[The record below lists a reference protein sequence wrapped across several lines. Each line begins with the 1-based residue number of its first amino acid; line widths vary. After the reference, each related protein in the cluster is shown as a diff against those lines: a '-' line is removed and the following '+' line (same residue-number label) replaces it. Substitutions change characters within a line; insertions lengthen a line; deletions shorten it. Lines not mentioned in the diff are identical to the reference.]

1 MIRIA
6 KRALVAAVAA
16 VIPLV
21 AFAPPASADEVT
33 WKGVTWNGSVRLEGG
48 NLVVDSGTAHYEPP
62 VASRRLGTA
71 FQATYI
77 DHGSGH
83 PKPSVYV
90 VEKETT
96 ETPFAVAWFGVA
108 TNPRPVDAT
117 HPEPWDDY
125 IAQRYTATINEIPYV
140 DVGRKPGIHTMRI
153 GLRDDGKVDYWLDG
167 CVTKTFD
174 DFGLSYLGDIYLE
187 ARHGSVTFTDFTMIP
202 SYRTP
207 TEAKNCG
214 ADNAWGSLGLS

>member
-6 KRALVAAVAA
+6 KRALVAAVA
-16 VIPLV
+16 VLTQLV
-21 AFAPPASADEVT
+21 VFAPPASAAEVT
-33 WKGVTWNGSVRLEGG
+33 WKGVTWDGSARLDGKR
-48 NLVVDSGTAHYEPP
+48 LVVDAGTAHYGPP
-62 VASRRLGTA
+62 VESRRRGTA

-90 VEKETT
+90 IKKET

-108 TNPRPVDAT
+108 TNPRPADAT

-125 IAQRYTATINEIPYV
+125 IAQRYTANINDIPYV
-140 DVGRKPGIHTMRI
+140 GVGRRPGVHTVRI

-174 DFGLSYLGDIYLE
+174 DFGLAYLGDIYLE
-187 ARHGSVTFTDFTMIP
+187 ARNGSVTFTDFKMIP
-202 SYRTP
+202 FYRTP
-207 TEAKNCG
+207 TDAQNCRTG
-214 ADNAWGSLGLS
+214 DAWGSLAL